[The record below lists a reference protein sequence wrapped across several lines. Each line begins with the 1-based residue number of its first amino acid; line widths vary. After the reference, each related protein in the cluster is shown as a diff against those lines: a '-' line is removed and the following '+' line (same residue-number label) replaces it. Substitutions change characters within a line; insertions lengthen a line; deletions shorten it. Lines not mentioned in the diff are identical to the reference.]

1 MEQRKELPAS
11 ALQQYVEMLRRLER
25 RILIGARLTRECPGR
40 AERGLLRERNETR
53 APALAREG
61 RALGRDTRP
70 RSNAVLLRC
79 TKMRA
84 GMRSGH
90 FLARPGA
97 AAKWAVASSPW
108 HCRRGVATISVAAN
122 R

>member
-1 MEQRKELPAS
+1 
-11 ALQQYVEMLRRLER
+11 
-25 RILIGARLTRECPGR
+25 
-40 AERGLLRERNETR
+40 
-53 APALAREG
+53 
-61 RALGRDTRP
+61 
-70 RSNAVLLRC
+70 VLLRC

-97 AAKWAVASSPW
+97 AAKWAVGSSPW